1 MAIVIPVIN
10 LKGGVAKTTTSVGL
24 AEMLTT
30 EFKKKVLFI
39 DLDPQ
44 TNATTMLIGEHR
56 WKDLNDEGYTLAR
69 LFESA
74 LWPDEL
80 QFDLK
85 RTLQR
90 NVSNILAVLNLD
102 LIPSSLD
109 LINIQD
115 DLTRIPRGKF
125 YSNNPY
131 DILRKA
137 IQPIMNEY
145 DYIIIDCP
153 PNLGVITLNGLRIA
167 NGYIIPTIPDV
178 LSTYGIPQIINRVN
192 DFAWEI
198 GSSIETLGIVITK
211 FRENSNVH
219 NTNLTR
225 LKSEIDAPLFSAI
238 FKDNNQMA
246 SAADFTME
254 YATFRQKWG
263 YGGQFES
270 FYSLAKEVVEKY
282 ERTEN

>member
-1 MAIVIPVIN
+1 MAIVIPIIN

-24 AEMLTT
+24 AEMLTSD
-30 EFKKKVLFI
+30 FKKKVLFI

-44 TNATTMLIGEHR
+44 TNATVMLIGEHK
-56 WKDLNDEGYTLAR
+56 WKDLNDQGYTMAR

-74 LWPDEL
+74 LKPEEFT
-80 QFDLK
+80 FDLK
-85 RTLQR
+85 RTVQK
-90 NVSNILAVLNLD
+90 NVSNIISCENLD
-102 LIPSSLD
+102 LIPSSLN

-115 DLTRIPRGKF
+115 DLTRLPPGKF
-125 YSNNPY
+125 YTNNPY

-137 IQPIMNEY
+137 IQPIMNNY

-167 NGYIIPTIPDV
+167 TGYIIPTIPDV

-192 DFAWEI
+192 DFAGEI
-198 GSSIETLGIVITK
+198 GYPIETLGIVITK
-211 FRENSNVH
+211 YRETSNVH
-219 NTNLTR
+219 QTNRAKLE
-225 LKSEIDAPLFSAI
+225 KEIDAPLFQSV

-254 YATFRQKWG
+254 YGTFRQKWG
-263 YGGQFES
+263 YSGQFNA
-270 FYSLAKEVVEKY
+270 FYNLAKEIVERY
-282 ERTEN
+282 E